1 MIEALI
7 AIITVVNGLLVLV
20 TFWKLQFITRSNSEM
35 QDVRFVKP
43 VGKVIHWV
51 ISLPAD
57 YPNY

>member
-57 YPNY
+57 YPKY